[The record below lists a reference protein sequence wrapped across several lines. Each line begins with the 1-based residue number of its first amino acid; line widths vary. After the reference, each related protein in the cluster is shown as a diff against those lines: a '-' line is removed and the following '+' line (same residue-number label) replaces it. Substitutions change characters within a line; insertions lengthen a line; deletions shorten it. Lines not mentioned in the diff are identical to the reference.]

1 MDIPV
6 KYPLDTDGF
15 LRREC
20 PNCAREFKW
29 YHGTLDSRPSDA
41 IDPPKY
47 SCPLCGNHADHDQ
60 WFTQDQVRHQREVIE
75 FYKMDVVNDE
85 MKRMFGKNYKPG
97 RSNAPVPTPLVE
109 PDDMIIIEPPCHPW
123 EPVKVPEER
132 ADSGP
137 LFCLVCGESYSA

>member
-1 MDIPV
+1 
-6 KYPLDTDGF
+6 
-15 LRREC
+15 
-20 PNCAREFKW
+20 
-29 YHGTLDSRPSDA
+29 
-41 IDPPKY
+41 
-47 SCPLCGNHADHDQ
+47 
-60 WFTQDQVRHQREVIE
+60 
-75 FYKMDVVNDE
+75 MDVVNDE